1 MSKLNLNLPSPNATM
16 VPELNSHTLSILL
29 QTNKQIIKIL
39 VDYQAN
45 GWTNDPEYI
54 QYQKRLAMNLQYLAA
69 VANTSTTKPIAA
81 FIPPITPV
89 LIPEK
94 LKNFQQQESLKKS
107 NSNNNTTNNGSVTSK
122 NLTEIVESLNP
133 PLMVGNSN
141 NNNATSNKASSNSEN
156 VYVPVPPFILP
167 ADADLNIVKPIS
179 GVDVTNGN
187 HINIEQ
193 NTTSSINKFAGSTS
207 TTVISVN
214 NKNELPPTKMII
226 APTIENTSV
235 WEEEQKVKN
244 LILKKISSYGASLDE
259 EITFDDNN
267 VKFNEVQE
275 EEGGPLEDEE
285 EDEQSNLAEEEPL
298 LTTALNDEED
308 GDYKPK

>member
-107 NSNNNTTNNGSVTSK
+107 NSNNNTTNNSSVTSK

-167 ADADLNIVKPIS
+167 ADADLNIVKPI
-179 GVDVTNGN
+179 T
-187 HINIEQ
+187 
-193 NTTSSINKFAGSTS
+193 SINKFAGSTS

-308 GDYKPK
+308 GDYKPKNEFFDTNSDLFDFNF